1 MTLQNLPDN
10 SPVRSQVLPSVWVG
24 YKEPSCRPVT
34 EMVAQVSQAF
44 QEGYNLSKEEA
55 DKLSTDFW
63 TGSIHDFCVQHL
75 SEKLTDEDHVKIL
88 QTANEFVK
96 NGTNIRIDENEKDL
110 IKLLAAKVVLNAH
123 QRANHAMSNA
133 CFLNEHGM
141 LPKENIFMLQKG
153 ISPIFYEKDEF
164 DSSELLKNNV
174 HNVPEDRILDSFSR
188 WMNHAG
194 MRYMPVFNQMGG
206 LLNDMKYTNALIL
219 KKSMESRAKGERRVR
234 YRRRLRPR
242 RRGWREYGE

>member
-1 MTLQNLPDN
+1 MHTLPDD
-10 SPVRSQVLPSVWVG
+10 SSVRSQVLPSVWAG
-24 YKEPSCRPVT
+24 YKEPSCKPAT
-34 EMVAQVSQAF
+34 EMVAQISQAF
-44 QEGYNLSKEEA
+44 QEGYNLPKEEA

-88 QTANEFVK
+88 QTANDFVK
-96 NGTNIRIDENEKDL
+96 NGTNVRIDENEKDL

-133 CFLNEHGM
+133 CFLNEQGR

-164 DSSELLKNNV
+164 DRSELLKNEV
-174 HNVPEDRILDSFSR
+174 RGVPEDRFLDSFSS

-194 MRYMPVFNQMGG
+194 IRYMLVLHQMGG

-219 KKSMESRAKGERRVR
+219 KKSLESRAKGERRGR
-234 YRRRLRPR
+234 YRHRLRPR
-242 RRGWREYGE
+242 RRSWRGYGE